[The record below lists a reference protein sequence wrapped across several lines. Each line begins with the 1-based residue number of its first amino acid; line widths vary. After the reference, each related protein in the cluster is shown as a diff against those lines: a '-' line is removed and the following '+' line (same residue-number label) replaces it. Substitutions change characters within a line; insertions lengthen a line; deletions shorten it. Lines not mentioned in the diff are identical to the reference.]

1 MTIRTR
7 RFDWCALISAA
18 ACTAGALVLLAASP
32 PLLAAGPETT
42 TVAAGDPLSPPDTS
56 SPRATLRSFLENFEA
71 AYRPF
76 FEEDEEPVDAAVFR
90 VLRTLDSSELPAAQR
105 ERLALE
111 AAFQL
116 YEVLARVE
124 LPPYENIP
132 DAEEM
137 DSLDDQARR
146 RWRVVGTEIEIVQI
160 GEGPRV
166 GEFLF
171 SAHTLERADEFYHRA
186 RGLPYRPGTMTGL
199 YERVR
204 YTAGDWFP
212 PGMARALPGW
222 LKAAV
227 FGQAIWKWIASL
239 LTIAVW
245 LALVVLAHR
254 LSRPHDGTP
263 RYWLRF
269 WFALAV
275 LPVTYGFREFL
286 VHQVVVIGLAYDLLD
301 PALVIAFYFFGAVA
315 ILNLG
320 AAVAQSIIDSPRM
333 KLTGIEPPLVAVA
346 GRAVAWA
353 GVILLIL
360 RGADVLGI
368 PLPAVIA
375 SLGVGGLALGMAARP
390 TLENLIAGITMY
402 LDKPVRVGEF
412 CQFDDVLGTVEEIGL
427 RSTRIR
433 RWEGNLISV
442 PNSQFAEFRLDN
454 YNDVRYMMIKTTLGL
469 RYETTVDQLRYV
481 LTKLSEMLIAHPKVV
496 APRVRFAGFGE
507 YALEV
512 YVIGYCDTRVWAEWH
527 AIREDVYL
535 RAKQIVEEAGT
546 GFAFPSQ
553 TTYLARDSGLDE
565 ERSRQAEQRVE
576 EWRESGMLPFP
587 NWSEEQI
594 EQLQNTIEFPEA
606 GSVEYEP
613 KAKD

>member
-1 MTIRTR
+1 MEKK
-7 RFDWCALISAA
+7 RFRLYAIVGAA
-18 ACTAGALVLLAASP
+18 ALTVATLTMLTASP
-32 PLLAAGPETT
+32 PLPAAGSETT
-42 TVAAGDPLSPPDTS
+42 TAADNPLSPPDTS
-56 SPRATLRSFLENFEA
+56 SPRATLKSFLENFEA

-76 FEEDEEPVDAAVFR
+76 YEEDEKPREAAVFR
-90 VLRTLDSSELPAAQR
+90 VLRTLDSSELPAVQR

-116 YEVLARVE
+116 YEVLARVD
-124 LPPYENIP
+124 LPPYQEVP
-132 DAEEM
+132 DAEQM
-137 DSLDDQARR
+137 YSLEDRARR
-146 RWRVVGTEIEIVQI
+146 GWRIPDTEIEIVGI
-160 GEGPRV
+160 DEGLRE

-171 SAHTLERADEFYHRA
+171 SAQTLERAEEFYRRA
-186 RGLPYRPGTMTGL
+186 RDLPYRPGTMTGL
-199 YERVR
+199 YERIR

-212 PGMARALPGW
+212 AGTARALPNW
-222 LKAAV
+222 LKATV

-245 LALVVLAHR
+245 LVLVLLAHR
-254 LSRPHDGTP
+254 LSRPNEGTP

-269 WFALAV
+269 WLALAA

-286 VHQVVVIGLAYDLLD
+286 VHQVVVIGLAFELID
-301 PALVIAFYFFGAVA
+301 PALVVAFYFFGAVA

-320 AAVAQSIIDSPRM
+320 AAVAQSIIKSPRI
-333 KLTGIEPPLVAVA
+333 KLTGIEPPLVEVA

-360 RGADVLGI
+360 RGADTLGI

-375 SLGVGGLALGMAARP
+375 SLGVGGIALGLAARP

-442 PNSQFAEFRLDN
+442 PNSQFAEYRLDN
-454 YNDVRYMMIKTTLGL
+454 YNDVHYMLLRTTLGL
-469 RYETTVDQLRYV
+469 RYETTTDQLRYV
-481 LTKLSEMLIAHPKVV
+481 LAKLSEMLIAHSKIV
-496 APRVRFAGFGE
+496 APRVRFTGFGD
-507 YALEV
+507 YALKIE
-512 YVIGYCDTRVWAEWH
+512 VIGYCDTRVWTEWH

-546 GFAFPSQ
+546 AFAFPSQ
-553 TTYLARDSGLDE
+553 TTYYARDPGLNE
-565 ERSRQAEQRVE
+565 ERRRQAEERIE
-576 EWRESGMLPFP
+576 EWRKAGLLPFP
-587 NWSEEQI
+587 NRSAEQVEEI
-594 EQLQNTIEFPEA
+594 ANTIEYPEA
-606 GSVEYEP
+606 GSVEYVP
-613 KAKD
+613 KT